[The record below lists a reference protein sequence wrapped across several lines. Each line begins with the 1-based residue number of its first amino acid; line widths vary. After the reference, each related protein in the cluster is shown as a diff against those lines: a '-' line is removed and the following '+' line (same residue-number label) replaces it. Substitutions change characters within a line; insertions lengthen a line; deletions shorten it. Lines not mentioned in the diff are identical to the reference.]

1 MDRKEFLERADGVAF
16 WLMMFLCLALVAY
29 SYIYTLR
36 INYILLFLFV
46 IGLIISKTAWVIFAW
61 RRPSNVEVEKAESVA
76 FWTMSLISLAVLTL
90 EYMAMKFFDHYVFF
104 VLVAVFLTK
113 YVMSFFSYI
122 KRKSLE

>member
-1 MDRKEFLERADGVAF
+1 MLMDRKEFLERADGVAF

-29 SYIYTLR
+29 FYIITQK
-36 INYILLFLFV
+36 INYILLFLSV
-46 IGLIISKTAWVIFAW
+46 SGLIVSRTAWVIFAW
-61 RRPSNVEVEKAESVA
+61 RRPSSVEVEKAESVA

-90 EYMAMKFFDHYVFF
+90 EYVTTNFFDHCVFF

-122 KRKSLE
+122 GEKV

>member
-1 MDRKEFLERADGVAF
+1 MIMDRKEFLERVDGVAF

-29 SYIYTLR
+29 FYI
-36 INYILLFLFV
+36 IVQGVNYILLFLFA
-46 IGLIISKTAWVIFAW
+46 IGLIVSRTAWIIFAW
-61 RRPSNVEVEKAESVA
+61 RRPSSVEVEKAESVA

-90 EYMAMKFFDHYVFF
+90 EYVATDFFDRYVFF

-122 KRKSLE
+122 GEKV